1 LKFRKESVL
10 KGGWAIPK
18 LDKEQRVEDNASAP
32 EYIELVQDKVEE
44 VKIEPVC
51 FAPVR
56 KAPCAPTMFE
66 KPEDTIR
73 RRKVG
78 PLKKAKMTNVTPAVL
93 VCKTEEGREQE
104 KLYPILSETPKTKSL
119 LSKAIVDK
127 YANHRFLCT
136 FHDSKEGCTGV
147 FLSQDPVSLKAEDIL
162 NDEIHC

>member
-1 LKFRKESVL
+1 VL
-10 KGGWAIPK
+10 RGGWAVPR
-18 LDKEQRVEDNASAP
+18 LDKEERIEDNASAP
-32 EYIELVQDKVEE
+32 EYLELVPVKVEE
-44 VKIEPVC
+44 VKEEPIC

-56 KAPCAPTMFE
+56 KAPSAPTTFE
-66 KPEDTIR
+66 KPEDTLR

-104 KLYPILSETPKTKSL
+104 RLYPELSETPKTKCL

-127 YANHRFLCT
+127 YANHRFHCT
-136 FHDSKEGCTGV
+136 FHDNKEGCTGV
-147 FLSQDPVSLKAEDIL
+147 FLSQDPVNLKAEDVL